1 MSCRRKKLHGSAR
14 NLIQRAIG
22 CGCLALVLMAAGC
35 GQQTSKDTR
44 AADEGALRD
53 LDAQWSK
60 AAAAR
65 NVDAAVSYYSDD
77 ATLLAPNAPAVSD
90 KQSIRAAWTALL
102 GPDTSLSWQAS
113 KVEVA
118 RSSDLAYVMGVY
130 QMTSKDVQ
138 GKPVTDSGKFVEVWK
153 KQADGNWKTVA
164 DIFNTD
170 LPAQAPTPTPA
181 SGKTKSRH
189 HHSGKR
195 THRSSRSTGTGA

>member
-1 MSCRRKKLHGSAR
+1 MSYRRKKMHGSAR
-14 NLIQRAIG
+14 NLVQRAIG

-90 KQSIRAAWTALL
+90 KQSIRAAWSALL

-118 RSSDLAYVMGVY
+118 RSSDLAYLMGVY
-130 QMTSKDVQ
+130 QMTSKDAQ
-138 GKPVTDSGKFVEVWK
+138 GKPVTDSGKFVEVWR

-170 LPAQAPTPTPA
+170 LPAQAPTPA

-195 THRSSRSTGTGA
+195 THRSSRSTGAGA